1 MVRRLKVNYIEQ
13 LPPVLHDVIEI
24 KAISGAEEKLLES
37 IWQATYQAID
47 NNFVN
52 TADDNGLK
60 RFEKILKLKVP
71 ETDTLET
78 RRLRILARLQEQ
90 APYTW
95 KVLQNILDSLLGKG
109 SYTLERNVATKTLTV
124 KLELTIKRQFDILV
138 ETLERIVP
146 MDMILEIN
154 LRYNMHDLLT
164 KYTHA
169 QLVAFT
175 HGQLREDV
183 I

>member
-13 LPPVLHDVIEI
+13 LPPVLHDIVEI
-24 KAISGAEEKLLES
+24 KAIVGAEEKLLES
-37 IWQATYQAID
+37 IWQATYQSID

-52 TADDNGLK
+52 TADHNGLK
-60 RFEKILKLKVP
+60 RFEKILNLKVP
-71 ETDTLET
+71 ETDDLDT

-95 KVLQNILDSLLGKG
+95 KVLKNILNSLLGENN
-109 SYTLERNVATKTLTV
+109 YVLERNVSNKVLTV

-146 MDMILEIN
+146 VDMILDIT
-154 LRYNMHDLLT
+154 LRYNMHNILS
-164 KYTHA
+164 KYTHQ
-169 QLVAFT
+169 QLSIFT
-175 HGQLREDV
+175 HQQLREDV
-183 I
+183 L